1 MAFEQVEESPRSL
14 SSTALRFILLATLLL
29 LWGTSLAIYRLFF
42 SPLSKFPGPK
52 LAAVTGWVE
61 TYHDVFRGGQ
71 LIFKLGEWHE
81 EYGPIVRIN
90 PWEVHIADPDFVQVL
105 FASNSQFDKKIEWKY
120 RTGIPHSSFD
130 TIEHQHHR
138 MRRSAVAPFFSKQ
151 KILGIT
157 DFISQKAQRLCDR
170 LETEFAGSGRPA
182 ILNNCF
188 TAMTF
193 DVITH
198 YAFARSF
205 EYMEDPNFEA
215 PFTNAAKELAT
226 TLHTMGHFPWLLSLL
241 QGLPQKW
248 SVAMNPAMGAIFGF
262 HGEIEDQIRAI
273 KSGSNDA
280 HKDVEHKTVF
290 SELLNSDLPT
300 EEKAVER
307 LKHEGKPTHLHTQ
320 NTTLTCPGGSIVAG
334 GVETTSTALSKATF
348 YVLENPAIAT
358 RLRAELD
365 SVFPDPRITPSL
377 ATLEA
382 LPYLSAIVNET
393 LRITIG
399 ISSRTARKSRKAP
412 IIFKDIIIPAGA
424 DFSMTAYYTH
434 TDPRIWD
441 KPHEFVP
448 ERWLG
453 KALAKNDEPLSKY
466 LVAFS
471 KGPRMC
477 LGINLARAEL
487 YIGMAVVFRRL
498 ELELFETGRAAV
510 EMKADYFIPFP
521 DRATKGVRVLV
532 K

>member
-1 MAFEQVEESPRSL
+1 MAFKQLEEFQWSL
-14 SSTALRFILLATLLL
+14 SSTTLRLILLAALLL

-81 EYGPIVRIN
+81 RYGPIVRLN

-151 KILGIT
+151 KISGIT

-182 ILNNCF
+182 IMNNCF

-241 QGLPQKW
+241 QALPQRW

-290 SELLNSDLPT
+290 SELLDSDLPT

-307 LKHEGKPTHLHTQ
+307 LKHE
-320 NTTLTCPGGSIVAG
+320 GGSIVAG

-348 YVLENPAIAT
+348 YILENPAIAT
-358 RLRAELD
+358 RLRAELGT
-365 SVFPDPRITPSL
+365 VFPDPHVTPSL

-399 ISSRTARKSRKAP
+399 ISSRTARKSRKEP
-412 IIFKDIIIPAGA
+412 IMFKDIVIPAGA

-448 ERWLG
+448 ERWLE
-453 KALAKNDEPLSKY
+453 KALAKNGEPLSKY

-487 YIGMAVVFRRL
+487 YIGLAVVFRRL